1 MEPWPS
7 FIVSFY
13 YAVLALL
20 SVYGLHRYLIL
31 FLYHYHYKWKP
42 RPPACEWRG
51 ATRPTVTVQLPLYNE
66 MYVARRVIEAA
77 SAMRYP
83 CEKLH
88 IQVLD
93 DSTDATTRIADE
105 TAAELCAR
113 GLSVHVLHRGTREGY
128 KAGALQAGLERT
140 NSDLIAIFD
149 ADFVPPADFLEQT
162 VPQFDDPRVGMVQTR
177 WGYLNRDYSL
187 LTRVQA
193 LLLDGH
199 FMLEHTARSRS
210 GRFFNFNGTG
220 GVFRRRAI
228 LDAGGWQ
235 GDTLTEDLDLSY
247 RTQMRGWRFVF
258 LPGVE
263 VPSELPV
270 DIFGFKNQQHR
281 WTKGS
286 IQVGKKLLPGL
297 WKSQAPLRVKLEATF
312 HLSANLC
319 YPLLVLLSI
328 MMPFAVVI
336 RTRSLT
342 SGPFIVEAVVFGLTT
357 LSVFLFYAVAQ
368 RELNQDW
375 KLRLRDLP
383 FILAIGVGMCINNAL
398 AVTEALAGHETP
410 FVRTA
415 KYRIESFR
423 DRWKGK
429 LYRSARKPTLLVEL
443 ALAAYMVTGF
453 VTIAWIGEW
462 AALPYLGLFVAGYV
476 YVFGLSVAHAR
487 R

>member
-1 MEPWPS
+1 MELWQS
-7 FIVSFY
+7 FVVSVYF
-13 YAVLALL
+13 AVLAVL

-31 FLYHYHYKWKP
+31 FLYLRHYKFRR
-42 RPPACEWRG
+42 RPADGETAAAELPA
-51 ATRPTVTVQLPLYNE
+51 VTVQLPLYNE

-77 SAMRYP
+77 AAMRYP
-83 CEKLH
+83 REKLH

-93 DSTDATTRIADE
+93 DSTDDTTAIVHE
-105 TAAELCAR
+105 TAAGLRAR
-113 GLSVHVLHRGTREGY
+113 GVSIDVLHRDDRAGY
-128 KAGALQAGLERT
+128 KAGALKAGLEQT
-140 NSDLIAIFD
+140 TSDLVAIFD
-149 ADFVPPADFLEQT
+149 ADFVPPADFLEKT
-162 VPQFDDPRVGMVQTR
+162 VPPFRDPGVGMVQTR

-199 FMLEHTARSRS
+199 FMLEHTARSFS

-228 LDAGGWQ
+228 LDAGGWE

-247 RTQMRGWRFVF
+247 RTQLRGWRFVF
-258 LPGVE
+258 MPDVE

-281 WTKGS
+281 WSKGS
-286 IQVGKKLLPGL
+286 IQVGKKMLPSIWRSG
-297 WKSQAPLRVKLEATF
+297 APLRVKLEATF
-312 HLSANLC
+312 HLSANLS
-319 YPLLVLLSI
+319 YPLLVLLSV
-328 MMPFAVVI
+328 MMPFAVVL
-336 RTRSLT
+336 RARSLT
-342 SGPFIVEAVVFGLTT
+342 EGTFVLEAAVFGLTT
-357 LSVFLFYAVAQ
+357 VSVFLFYAVAQ
-368 RELNQDW
+368 HELDQNW

-383 FILAIGVGMCINNAL
+383 FILALGVGMCINNAM
-398 AVTEALAGHETP
+398 AVLEALAGHDTP

-415 KYRIESFR
+415 KYRIESLR

-429 LYRSARKPTLLVEL
+429 LYRSARKPTFFVEL
-443 ALAAYMVTGF
+443 VLAAYMVAGF
-453 VTIAWIGEW
+453 LAIAWIGEW

>member
-1 MEPWPS
+1 MEAWQS
-7 FIVSFY
+7 FVVGIYF
-13 YAVLALL
+13 AVLAVL
-20 SVYGLHRYLIL
+20 SIYGLHRYLIL
-31 FLYHYHYKWKP
+31 FLYHRHYKWKP
-42 RPPACEWRG
+42 RPPAVESRAG
-51 ATRPTVTVQLPLYNE
+51 LPTVTVQLPLYNE

-77 SAMRYP
+77 AAMRYP
-83 CEKLH
+83 REKLH
-88 IQVLD
+88 VQVLD
-93 DSTDATTRIADE
+93 DSTDATTCIVRE
-105 TAAELCAR
+105 TAAELRAR
-113 GLSVHVLHRGTREGY
+113 GCSIEVVHRNSREGY
-128 KAGALQAGLERT
+128 KAGALQAGLKRT
-140 NSDLIAIFD
+140 DSDLVAIFD
-149 ADFVPPADFLEQT
+149 ADFVPPADFLEKT

-220 GVFRRRAI
+220 GVFRSRAI

-258 LPGVE
+258 LPEVE

-270 DIFGFKNQQHR
+270 DIFGLKNQQHR

-286 IQVGKKLLPGL
+286 IQVGRKILPVL
-297 WKSQAPLRVKLEATF
+297 WKSDAPLRVKLEATF
-312 HLSANLC
+312 HLSANLS
-319 YPLLVLLSI
+319 YPLLVLLSL
-328 MMPFAVVI
+328 MMPFAVV
-336 RTRSLT
+336 TRAQSLAQ
-342 SGPFIVEAVVFGLTT
+342 SPFAFEALVFGLTT
-357 LSVFLFYAVAQ
+357 FSVFLFYAVAQ
-368 RELNQDW
+368 RELSRDW
-375 KLRLRDLP
+375 KLRVRDLP

-398 AVTEALAGHETP
+398 AVMEALAGHDTP

-429 LYRSARKPTLLVEL
+429 LYRSARKPTLFVEL
-443 ALAAYMVTGF
+443 VLATYMVAGF
-453 VTIAWIGEW
+453 ATIAWLGEW

-476 YVFGLSVAHAR
+476 YIFGLSVAHAR